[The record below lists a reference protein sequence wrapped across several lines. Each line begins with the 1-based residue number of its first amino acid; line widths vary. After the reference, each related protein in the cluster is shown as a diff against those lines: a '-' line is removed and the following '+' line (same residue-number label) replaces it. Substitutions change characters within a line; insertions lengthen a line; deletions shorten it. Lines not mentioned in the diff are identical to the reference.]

1 MRKPRPLRSRAGNG
15 RAGLRRTPRKLGEGR
30 RARGPRIS
38 SARDPHSANRSPR
51 KEFPRRSPALEEIRR
66 TLRFLRRGFPRPG
79 FVKTAGCEHQR
90 YSVRLAD
97 LIPARFM
104 LYWGITDGSPRI
116 FYDAPSDV
124 LFIRRPLRRRMCQHR
139 CKNYTSNI
147 IPLSAREVN
156 MSGDI
161 VPPNS
166 APRDR
171 IF

>member
-1 MRKPRPLRSRAGNG
+1 MRKPRPLRSRAGTEEPVSD
-15 RAGLRRTPRKLGEGR
+15 GLRVSSGTGGMPAIPGSALRETHTRLIAAPAKSSRAPPPPWR
-30 RARGPRIS
+30 R
-38 SARDPHSANRSPR
+38 
-51 KEFPRRSPALEEIRR
+51 RR
-66 TLRFLRRGFPRPG
+66 TLRFLRYGCPYPG

-97 LIPARFM
+97 LILARFM
-104 LYWGITDGSPRI
+104 LYRGITDGSSRI
-116 FYDAPSDV
+116 FYAAPSDV
-124 LFIRRPLRRRMCQHR
+124 LFIRKPLRSRMCQHR
-139 CKNYTSNI
+139 CKNYTLII

-166 APRDR
+166 TAGDR